1 MINSE
6 IVGEFLET
14 MIEDFADHLEYKYGF
29 EGANDVVDEDDDDF
43 VEYYDSE
50 EFGEA
55 REIVNTLTNPKKGY
69 NCLSDARKEYL
80 LSGLGHL
87 KGDLEKYLT
96 EIVNVQD
103 PEAEAEAII
112 NFIKEDVK

>member
-1 MINSE
+1 MINSKM
-6 IVGEFLET
+6 VGEFLET
-14 MIEDFADHLEYKYGF
+14 MIEDFVDHLEYKYGF
-29 EGANDVVDEDDDDF
+29 EGAFEDEANPEDD

-50 EFGEA
+50 AFGEVKD
-55 REIVNTLTNPKKGY
+55 IINTLTNPKKGY

-96 EIVNVQD
+96 EIADIQD

>member
-29 EGANDVVDEDDDDF
+29 EGAFEDEDNPEYD

-50 EFGEA
+50 AFEEA

-80 LSGLGHL
+80 LSGLEHL
-87 KGDLEKYLT
+87 KSDLEEYLT
-96 EIVNVQD
+96 EIANIQD

>member
-14 MIEDFADHLEYKYGF
+14 MIEDFVDHLQFKYGF
-29 EGANDVVDEDDDDF
+29 EAGGDDEDGEY
-43 VEYYDSE
+43 VEYHESE
-50 EFGEA
+50 AFEEA
-55 REIVNTLTNPKKGY
+55 REIVDTLTNPKKGY
-69 NCLSDARKEYL
+69 KCLSDDRKRYL
-80 LSGLGHL
+80 LSGLIHL
-87 KGDLEKYLT
+87 QVDLEEYLT
-96 EIVNVQD
+96 ETVNIQD

>member
-29 EGANDVVDEDDDDF
+29 EGAFEDEDNPEYD

-50 EFGEA
+50 AFGEA
-55 REIVNTLTNPKKGY
+55 RCIVDILLDPKEGY
-69 NCLSDARKEYL
+69 GCLSDARKEYL
-80 LSGLGHL
+80 LSGLEHL
-87 KGDLEKYLT
+87 KGDLEQYLT
-96 EIVNVQD
+96 EIANIQG